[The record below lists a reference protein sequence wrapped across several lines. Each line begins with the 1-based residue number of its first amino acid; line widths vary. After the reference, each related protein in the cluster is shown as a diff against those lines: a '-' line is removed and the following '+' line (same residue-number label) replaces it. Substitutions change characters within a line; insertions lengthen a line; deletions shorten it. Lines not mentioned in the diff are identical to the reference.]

1 VSMEMHQE
9 FSPEQQIVLIAE
21 DVTEVKA
28 MVKELEGH
36 VGEIKVWLVGKGERA
51 GIFETIR
58 VFDSRLKELE
68 RPQEPHTHPEL
79 EGLRTEMRIFIA
91 QVGGAVAAVVTV
103 VTIGLR
109 FWPTH

>member
-1 VSMEMHQE
+1 MEMRQE

-58 VFDSRLKELE
+58 VFDSRLKDLE
-68 RPQEPHTHPEL
+68 KPAPPHTHPEL
-79 EGLRTEMRIFIA
+79 DNLRMEMRVFIA
-91 QVGGAVAAVVTV
+91 KVGAAVATATV
-103 VTIGLR
+103 CVQLALR
-109 FWPTH
+109 LWP